1 MKKLENVM
9 DPLTRENLLV
19 TNVEKMGEVMQFD
32 DKGMS
37 KYFSENED

>member
-19 TNVEKMGEVMQFD
+19 TNVEKMEEIMQFG

-37 KYFSENED
+37 KYFSENKD